1 MNKEIKNKEKQISEI
16 VSVVKLS
23 SLLFVGIIMFKYI
36 FGDNLM
42 VVGAAQIY
50 YTMIAI
56 ALPMLILILIYFM
69 WTFSSDGKL
78 KNNHGN
84 MIKNLEVVLFIIVFT
99 IVIYVCGAYES
110 EYKFLYLF
118 IIITTTIQSGMK
130 KGVIV
135 SLISSAIILAMDLLM
150 VPDVDVNMY
159 FETDLILA
167 GIFVLTAWPLGF
179 YVKIESEH
187 IKQLEDQVNIDGLTG
202 VYNHRYFHDELRKKI
217 MQGKMDNKPVSMIF
231 IDIDY
236 FKHYNDLYGHQ
247 KGDTILRE
255 MATVIKEN
263 VDPDNIVARYGG
275 EEFAIILP
283 NTREDIAMRIAEN
296 LRAKI
301 ESTYFEGEENQPNGK
316 ITASFGISVYPDKA
330 KDDMDLI
337 KSADDALY
345 RAKFFNKNR
354 VEAYTSI
361 LDDIK
366 QNISDEKDIE
376 LVASIKTLISVINAK
391 DRYTYGHVERVV
403 IYSRLLADQLKLSEK
418 EKATLI
424 YGAYMHD
431 IGKINIAKDI
441 LVKKMKLTN
450 DEWGELKQHP
460 NNGVEIIKPV
470 ESLKD
475 VIPLIQFHHER
486 FDGKGYPHN
495 LKGEDIPYLARVLT
509 VVDSFDA
516 MTSNRPYNKRKTYE
530 EGVEELR
537 KCSGA
542 QFDPD
547 IVEAFI
553 KVITSKTGQICIGKI
568 EAGSEAAVDSISTL
582 TYDEYNLKL

>member
-1 MNKEIKNKEKQISEI
+1 MIRVENNKEKQISEI

-23 SLLFVGIIMFKYI
+23 SLLFVGIIMFEYI
-36 FGDNLM
+36 FGDSSTVNDSAR
-42 VVGAAQIY
+42 VY
-50 YTMIAI
+50 YAMISI
-56 ALPMLILILIYFM
+56 ALPMFILLLIYFM
-69 WTFSSDGKL
+69 WTFSSKGKM
-78 KNNHGN
+78 KSKYGN
-84 MIKNLEVVLFIIVFT
+84 VIKNLEVFLFIVIFT
-99 IVIYVCGAYES
+99 IVIYRCGAYES

-118 IIITTTIQSGMK
+118 IIITTTIESGMK
-130 KGVIV
+130 KGVTV
-135 SLISSAIILAMDLLM
+135 SFISSAIILAMDLLM
-150 VPDVDVNMY
+150 VPNVKVNVY

-179 YVKIESEH
+179 YVKIENEH
-187 IKQLEDQVNIDGLTG
+187 IKQLENQVNIDGLTG

-217 MQGKMDNKPVSMIF
+217 MQGKVDNKPVSMIF

-255 MATVIKEN
+255 MATVIRDN
-263 VDPDNIVARYGG
+263 VRTEDIVARYGG

-283 NTREDIAMRIAEN
+283 NTNENIAMDIAEK
-296 LRAKI
+296 LRVKI
-301 ESTYFEGEENQPNGK
+301 ETTYFEGEENQPNGK
-316 ITASFGISVYPDKA
+316 ITASFGISVFPKKA
-330 KDDMDLI
+330 KDDVELI

-403 IYSRLLADQLKLSEK
+403 IYSRLLADQLGLSEK

-431 IGKINIAKDI
+431 IGKINIARDI

-450 DEWGELKQHP
+450 DEWEELKQHP

-495 LKGEDIPYLARVLT
+495 LKGEEIPYLARVLT

-516 MTSNRPYNKRKTYE
+516 MTSNRPYNKRKSYE

-547 IVEAFI
+547 IAEAFI
-553 KVITSKTGQICIGKI
+553 KVITSKTGEICIGKI
-568 EAGSEAAVDSISTL
+568 EAGSEAAIECASPGSFN
-582 TYDEYNLKL
+582 EYNL

>member
-167 GIFVLTAWPLGF
+167 GIFVLTAWSLGF

>member
-1 MNKEIKNKEKQISEI
+1 MIRVENNKEKQISEI

-23 SLLFVGIIMFKYI
+23 SLLFVGIIVFEYI
-36 FGDNLM
+36 FGDGLTVNDS
-42 VVGAAQIY
+42 AQVY
-50 YTMIAI
+50 YAMISI
-56 ALPMLILILIYFM
+56 TLPMFILLLIYFM
-69 WTFSSDGKL
+69 WTFSSKGKM
-78 KNNHGN
+78 KSKYGN
-84 MIKNLEVVLFIIVFT
+84 RIKNLEVFLFIVIFT
-99 IVIYVCGAYES
+99 IVIYMCGAYES
-110 EYKFLYLF
+110 QYKFLYLF
-118 IIITTTIQSGMK
+118 IIITTTIESGMK

-135 SLISSAIILAMDLLM
+135 SVVSSAIILAMDLIMLSN
-150 VPDVDVNMY
+150 VDVNIY
-159 FETDLILA
+159 FENDLILA

-187 IKQLEDQVNIDGLTG
+187 IKQLENQVNIDGLTC

-255 MATVIKEN
+255 MATVIRDN
-263 VDPDNIVARYGG
+263 VRTGDIVARYGG

-283 NTREDIAMRIAEN
+283 DTSENVAMDIAEK

-301 ESTYFEGEENQPNGK
+301 ETTYFEGEENQPNGK
-316 ITASFGISVYPDKA
+316 ITASFGISVFPEKA
-330 KDDMDLI
+330 KDDMELI

-431 IGKINIAKDI
+431 IGKINIARDI

-450 DEWGELKQHP
+450 DEWEELMQHP

-495 LKGEDIPYLARVLT
+495 LKGEEIPYLARVLT

-516 MTSNRPYNKRKTYE
+516 MTSNRPYNKRKSYE

-547 IVEAFI
+547 IAEAFI
-553 KVITSKTGQICIGKI
+553 KVITSKTGERCIGKI
-568 EAGSEAAVDSISTL
+568 EAGSEVAAECASTESL
-582 TYDEYNLKL
+582 NEYSL

>member
-1 MNKEIKNKEKQISEI
+1 MNRAENNKEKQISDI

-23 SLLFVGIIMFKYI
+23 SLLFVGIILCKYI
-36 FGDNLM
+36 FIEDM
-42 VVGAAQIY
+42 VFADFAQSY
-50 YTMIAI
+50 YALVAI
-56 ALPMLILILIYFM
+56 ILPLFVLVLIYFM
-69 WTFSSDGKL
+69 WTFSSKNKL
-78 KNNHGN
+78 KQKHGKIIAN
-84 MIKNLEVVLFIIVFT
+84 IETVAFIILFT
-99 IVIYVCGAYES
+99 IVIYMCGAYES

-118 IIITTTIQSGMK
+118 IIITTTIQSGMQ
-130 KGVIV
+130 KGVTV
-135 SLISSAIILAMDLLM
+135 SFISSVIILAMDLIM
-150 VPDVDVNMY
+150 VPGDINVY
-159 FETDLILA
+159 FENDLILA

-217 MQGKMDNKPVSMIF
+217 MQGKMDHKPVSMIF

-263 VDPDNIVARYGG
+263 VDLDNIVARYGG

-582 TYDEYNLKL
+582 TYDEYNLKV

>member
-1 MNKEIKNKEKQISEI
+1 MSKVEKSKRKQLSEI

-23 SLLFVGIIMFKYI
+23 SLLFVGIIVCKYI
-36 FGDNLM
+36 FTDGRIAPNSA
-42 VVGAAQIY
+42 VAY
-50 YTMIAI
+50 YTIMSII
-56 ALPMLILILIYFM
+56 LPIFVLVLIYFM
-69 WTFSSDGKL
+69 WTFSSKSKM
-78 KNNHGN
+78 KNKYGN
-84 MIKNLEVVLFIIVFT
+84 LISNIETVAFIIIFT
-99 IVIYVCGAYES
+99 VVIFVCGAYES

-118 IIITTTIQSGMK
+118 IIITTTIESGMK

-135 SLISSAIILAMDLLM
+135 SFISSIIILAMDLIM
-150 VPDVDVNMY
+150 VPGDINVY
-159 FETDLILA
+159 FENDLILA

-217 MQGKMDNKPVSMIF
+217 MQGKMEHKPVSMIF

-263 VDPDNIVARYGG
+263 VDLDNIVARYGG

-301 ESTYFEGEENQPNGK
+301 ENTYFEGEENQPNGK

-516 MTSNRPYNKRKTYE
+516 MTSNRPYSKRKTYE